1 MFTSTTR
8 ATSTTTAAAAAAARG
23 ARIARRSN
31 ARTLAST
38 SRSRSL
44 VSPATPTQVALRAI
58 GAPAAVA
65 VGLRHVPSF
74 LPVRLYSTETRTTTT
89 TTTPPLPSP
98 APAPSEK
105 DAAAAV
111 PVPPPGAP
119 APPVPAASEKPTEV
133 AAAAAEKEK
142 EVAKKDKKPTGP
154 WHSRAWAVVK
164 KELAHYWA
172 GTKLL
177 GQEIKISSKLQYKVL
192 QGGSLTRR
200 ERRQLRRTT
209 TDILRL
215 VPFSVFVII
224 PFMEFLLP
232 VALKL
237 FPNMLPSTF
246 EGQLAKDEKERKLL
260 RVRLEMAKFLQE
272 TVRDTGLQAD
282 GVVHSDEFKEFF
294 RKVRSTGETPS
305 DEDVIK
311 VAKLFNSDITL
322 DNLSRPQLVSMC
334 KYMNINAFGTDN
346 FLKHQIRSRLEKI
359 RVDDM
364 MIHAEGVDSLTT
376 KELQHACQSRG
387 IRFQGMSPAR
397 LREELEQWINLHYTN
412 KISGVLLILSRA
424 FNFDNKGDDV
434 MSSLVT
440 TLSSLPESLVSEAEL
455 HVSGDKATYKER
467 LEVLQQ
473 QQELIE
479 DEAEQEQEELEA
491 RKKEK
496 EAKEAKEAE
505 EAAAKEEE
513 AKAAAAAAAA
523 AAEPAA
529 TPAEAATVTATASA
543 TPEASVTAEAPAAE
557 AAAEPAA
564 AAAEPV
570 AAEEDDA
577 KMTKE
582 QLGELA
588 EALSILTAKS
598 SIIKERDELQALFED
613 NLLSEAESKERP
625 EEHDSK
631 SVALSKRVRS
641 MIKKVD
647 AELEKYDERVGA
659 SLNLINTNHKGQISL
674 ADLKSALRVIKHAP
688 PEDVIE
694 GLGKKLDVDQDGFV
708 DLDHVLELTQDDG
721 LGIVIDDAASDLVN
735 KGKDIRHSTDV
746 KEVKELKPKREDI
759 ISE

>member
-1 MFTSTTR
+1 MFSSTTR
-8 ATSTTTAAAAAAARG
+8 ATSSAAAAG
-23 ARIARRSN
+23 GSRIARRSN
-31 ARTLAST
+31 ARALAT
-38 SRSRSL
+38 RSRSL
-44 VSPATPTQVALRAI
+44 AAPASTPTLVALRAI
-58 GAPAAVA
+58 GAPAVAA

-74 LPVRLYSTETRTTTT
+74 LSVRLYATETRTTTSTST
-89 TTTPPLPSP
+89 TSTPPPPSA
-98 APAPSEK
+98 APVSEK
-105 DAAAAV
+105 DAGAV

-119 APPVPAASEKPTEV
+119 APPVPAPSEKPTEI
-133 AAAAAEKEK
+133 AAAADKEK

-154 WHSRAWAVVK
+154 WYSRAWAVVK
-164 KELAHYWA
+164 KEAAHYWA

-209 TDILRL
+209 TDIMRL

-260 RVRLEMAKFLQE
+260 RVRIEMAKFLQE

-364 MIHAEGVDSLTT
+364 MIEAEGVDSLTT

-397 LREELEQWINLHYTN
+397 LREELEQWIHLHYTN

-513 AKAAAAAAAA
+513 AKAAAAAA
-523 AAEPAA
+523 EPAA
-529 TPAEAATVTATASA
+529 PAEAAATTAPSA
-543 TPEASVTAEAPAAE
+543 TPEAAVAADAPATESAAE
-557 AAAEPAA
+557 SAAEPAIDEA
-564 AAAEPV
+564 V
-570 AAEEDDA
+570 YAEEDDA
-577 KMTKE
+577 RMTKE
-582 QLGELA
+582 QLDELA

-647 AELEKYDERVGA
+647 AQLEKYDERVGA
-659 SLNLINTNHKGQISL
+659 SLNLIQTNHKGQISL

-708 DLDHVLELTQDDG
+708 DLEHVLELTQDDG

-746 KEVKELKPKREDI
+746 KELKPKREDI